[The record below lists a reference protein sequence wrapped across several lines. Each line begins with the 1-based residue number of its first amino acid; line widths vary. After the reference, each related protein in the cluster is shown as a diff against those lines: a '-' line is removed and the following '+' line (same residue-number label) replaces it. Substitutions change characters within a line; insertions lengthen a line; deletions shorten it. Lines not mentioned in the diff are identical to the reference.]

1 MEYFDV
7 LDKDRKLQNYSKK
20 RGTKLLMNEYNQGA
34 EIYIVFNNKILV
46 TQRSKTKSHPN
57 MWEVPGGC
65 SIKGETTRQTIVREI
80 KEEIGLNLTESN
92 LKLLNT
98 SIYKNM
104 FIDIFLYNDKIDL
117 TKIKLDEE
125 EVNDFRLVSKDEIN
139 TLIKGNKMVTSVG
152 ERYNVV
158 KDLIS

>member
-7 LDKDRKLQNYSKK
+7 LDRDRILQNYSKK

-80 KEEIGLNLTESN
+80 KEEIGLNLDEN
-92 LKLLNT
+92 HLKLLNT

-104 FIDIFLYNDKIDL
+104 FIDIFLYNDKIE
-117 TKIKLDEE
+117 LDEE

-139 TLIKGNKMVTSVG
+139 TLIKENKMVTSVG
-152 ERYNVV
+152 ERYNIV

>member
-1 MEYFDV
+1 
-7 LDKDRKLQNYSKK
+7 
-20 RGTKLLMNEYNQGA
+20 
-34 EIYIVFNNKILV
+34 
-46 TQRSKTKSHPN
+46 

-80 KEEIGLNLTESN
+80 KEEIGLNLDEN
-92 LKLLNT
+92 HLKLLNT

-117 TKIKLDEE
+117 TTIKLDEE

-139 TLIKGNKMVTSVG
+139 TLIKENKMVTSVG
-152 ERYNVV
+152 ERYNIV

>member
-1 MEYFDV
+1 
-7 LDKDRKLQNYSKK
+7 
-20 RGTKLLMNEYNQGA
+20 
-34 EIYIVFNNKILV
+34 
-46 TQRSKTKSHPN
+46 

-80 KEEIGLNLTESN
+80 KEEIGLNFDEN
-92 LKLLNT
+92 HLKLLNT

-117 TKIKLDEE
+117 TTIKLDEE

-139 TLIKGNKMVTSVG
+139 TLIKENKMVTSVG
-152 ERYNVV
+152 ERYNIV